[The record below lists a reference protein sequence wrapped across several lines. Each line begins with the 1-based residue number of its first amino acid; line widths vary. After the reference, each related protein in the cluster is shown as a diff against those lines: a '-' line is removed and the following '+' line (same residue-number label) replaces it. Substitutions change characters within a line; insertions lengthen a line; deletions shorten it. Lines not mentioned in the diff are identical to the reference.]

1 MPEAARDLFSC
12 WQRRLRFLM
21 SFALSDVDHDL
32 WPWLCA
38 VGSLF
43 ALSLWH
49 DGESAVSFGNAEVG
63 VYRKGADPMN
73 SVADSLIESNILNSE
88 EFFQRMIIL
97 ERKKTERSGRSFLL
111 VFLDV
116 GPLLRD
122 SGRPQE
128 ILLDSLSHALNSSTR
143 DIDVKGWYRKD
154 SLIGVLCTDVRK
166 GDSASVVDKIK
177 GKLKS
182 AFSPDEAK
190 KIKMFVL
197 HYPDLENR
205 LAGASPAQV
214 IRELRPERKGV
225 FFS

>member
-1 MPEAARDLFSC
+1 
-12 WQRRLRFLM
+12 
-21 SFALSDVDHDL
+21 
-32 WPWLCA
+32 
-38 VGSLF
+38 
-43 ALSLWH
+43 
-49 DGESAVSFGNAEVG
+49 
-63 VYRKGADPMN
+63 MN
-73 SVADSLIESNILNSE
+73 SVADSLVELDTLNSE
-88 EFFQRMIIL
+88 EFLQRMIIL
-97 ERKKTERSGRSFLL
+97 ERKRTERSGRPFLL

-128 ILLDSLSHALNSSTR
+128 VLLGSLSHALNSSTR

-197 HYPDLENR
+197 HYPDYENKFTGTS
-205 LAGASPAQV
+205 LAQV
-214 IRELRPERKGV
+214 IRELQPERKGV